1 MDFKTVIGGWW
12 QVVSKLLQP
21 RMKQHRDPVGNYAA
35 VGARILGVEYPT
47 RSVEDAV
54 QRTQAAY

>member
-1 MDFKTVIGGWW
+1 
-12 QVVSKLLQP
+12 VVSKLLQP
-21 RMKQHRDPVGNYAA
+21 RMKQNRDPVGNYAA